1 MPIATQLY
9 YSCGVATRSSPGPT
23 GLPHANLVPA
33 DASRRGFAIGAKGV
47 SKSYGRSDVLRGLD
61 LSVDWGE
68 TAAALGPNG
77 SGKTTL
83 LRLLSGLARPDAG
96 AIRVAGLDPSR
107 SGEEVRRAVGV
118 VTHEPL
124 LYDDL
129 SGYENLRFVGRMFR
143 LDRIEERIEEVAA
156 RLDVASRLHQ
166 RVSLLSHGLRKRF
179 TIARALLHEPR
190 VLLLDEPESGLD
202 RQGVTILER
211 VVRGHAEAGGAALMT
226 THDLDWAVETADRLS
241 VLASGRILHSGTAQD
256 PAAFRAAYDR
266 HTEVRS

>member
-1 MPIATQLY
+1 M
-9 YSCGVATRSSPGPT
+9 
-23 GLPHANLVPA
+23 
-33 DASRRGFAIGAKGV
+33 
-47 SKSYGRSDVLRGLD
+47 D

-166 RVSLLSHGLRKRF
+166 RVALLSHGLRKRF

-202 RQGVTILER
+202 R
-211 VVRGHAEAGGAALMT
+211 GG
-226 THDLDWAVETADRLS
+226 
-241 VLASGRILHSGTAQD
+241 
-256 PAAFRAAYDR
+256 
-266 HTEVRS
+266 